1 MCYVIMSFSLVYVHT
16 SKMFYWE
23 LLLTKKVFQGAVKC
37 KWTMKF
43 SKLALLCHLADDF
56 IMA

>member
-1 MCYVIMSFSLVYVHT
+1 MNFFPSLGI

-23 LLLTKKVFQGAVKC
+23 LLFTKKVFQGAVKC